1 MSDPTIRRPR
11 EEEQRKWREQRR
23 LEEEAEQR
31 RAANV
36 SRNEQG
42 GRDSQRLTA
51 LEREWRTF
59 KAAAIEAQHEQQRR
73 ALARY
78 VRNRH
83 RGPSSM
89 GCEDEVEQ
97 SLRRP
102 CRQTDGRS
110 K

>member
-36 SRNEQG
+36 SRNEQD

-78 VRNRH
+78 VYFQV
-83 RGPSSM
+83 GAGTPLF
-89 GCEDEVEQ
+89 E
-97 SLRRP
+97 RP
-102 CRQTDGRS
+102 RYSGGT
-110 K
+110 KTIAW